1 MLCGCGASRPGLP
14 LPSPAQ
20 TCTASHRPRLPHT
33 VFVHQSAVQS
43 TGFRFLRE
51 GERIAFDLVDTDR
64 GVQAANVTGPEGQQL
79 NRAREHDD
87 KFDLSKL
94 E

>member
-1 MLCGCGASRPGLP
+1 M
-14 LPSPAQ
+14 
-20 TCTASHRPRLPHT
+20 
-33 VFVHQSAVQS
+33 FVHQSAVQS

-64 GVQAANVTGPEGQQL
+64 GVQAANVTDPEGQQL